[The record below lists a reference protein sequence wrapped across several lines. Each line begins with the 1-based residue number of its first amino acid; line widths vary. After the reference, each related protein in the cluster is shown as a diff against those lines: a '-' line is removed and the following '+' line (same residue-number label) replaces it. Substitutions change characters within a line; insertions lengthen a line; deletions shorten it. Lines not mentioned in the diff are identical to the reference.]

1 MSRVAS
7 VRTLHCRRRC
17 LVAAIAPLFID
28 AAPPVRTGDA
38 EAAIE
43 PIRQLVD
50 GLLQVMKAG
59 TATPFSTRFDTLAPI
74 IDHTFDLAAILRYS
88 VGEPWVT
95 LPPNQQSML
104 IQAYRPYT
112 VATYLHSFDKFD
124 GQRFIISPSTRT
136 LGNEQVVLTQ
146 IVPKA
151 GNSHELDYVMRE
163 GGSGWQAVDVL
174 AEGSISR
181 VAVQRSDF
189 RRLLTE
195 GGVRALID
203 SLRSKTVDLSDGSS

>member
-1 MSRVAS
+1 M
-7 VRTLHCRRRC
+7 RTLHCRRRC

-59 TATPFSTRFDTLAPI
+59 TATPFSTRFGTLAPI
-74 IDHTFDLAAILRYS
+74 IDRTFDLAAILRYS

-146 IVPKA
+146 IVLKA

-203 SLRSKTVDLSDGSS
+203 SLRSKTVDLSDESS